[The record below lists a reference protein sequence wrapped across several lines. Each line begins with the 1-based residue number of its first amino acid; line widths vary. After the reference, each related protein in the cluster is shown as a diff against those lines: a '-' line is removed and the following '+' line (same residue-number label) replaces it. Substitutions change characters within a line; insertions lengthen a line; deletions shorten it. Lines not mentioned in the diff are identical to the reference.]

1 MTELNLTWLLLLPA
15 LGFAVGWLASRLD
28 LRQVRAEERH
38 SPRAYYKGL
47 NLLLNEQQDKAIDAF
62 IEAVQNDPD
71 TTELHFALGNLF
83 RRRGEFE
90 RSVRVH
96 QHLLSRA
103 DLSAADRDRAQYA
116 LAQDYAK
123 AGLFDRAEAAYRAL
137 EGSAFSTEARRA
149 LLDLYERSRDWK
161 QAHEMA
167 SKLEASGT
175 GSYAARMAHH
185 LCEQAQERWLEAQ
198 AGAATATPACA
209 DEGSPQQQA
218 WTLLQQAHTAAPM
231 AARPVVMQGQWLA
244 RQGQPAQALA
254 TWAGLLR
261 LPQAPVALVADEI
274 VQLVQTANGPEQG
287 RGHASDTLLI
297 EQSLHLLRQAYAAQ
311 ESLVVLQAINALAP
325 GQAGPAL
332 QAHLERQPS
341 LSAAAAV
348 LKLPPEQWLAQGL
361 SPVQKA
367 LERSAK
373 PLQRYRCAA
382 CGFEAQRYF
391 WQCPG
396 CLSWD
401 SYPPQRIEDQ

>member
-1 MTELNLTWLLLLPA
+1 MTEFNLTWLLLLPA
-15 LGFAVGWLASRLD
+15 LGFALGWLASRLD
-28 LRQVRAEERH
+28 LRQVRREERD

-103 DLSAADRDRAQYA
+103 DLSSADRDRAQYA

-137 EGSAFSTEARRA
+137 ESSAFANEAHRA
-149 LLDLYERSRDWK
+149 LLDLYERSREWV

-167 SKLEASGT
+167 AKLEAAGA

-185 LCEQAQERWLEAQ
+185 LCEQAQERAAAGNMSLAWQLLEQ
-198 AGAATATPACA
+198 A
-209 DEGSPQQQA
+209 S
-218 WTLLQQAHTAAPM
+218 HTAPM
-231 AARPVVMQGQWLA
+231 AARAVVMMGQWQA
-244 RQGQPAQALA
+244 QQGHPEQALA
-254 TWAGLLR
+254 TWGRLLE
-261 LPQAPVALVADEI
+261 LPQAPVALVADDI
-274 VQLVQTANGPEQG
+274 VRCVQPSGG
-287 RGHASDTLLI
+287 VLL
-297 EQSLHLLRQAYAAQ
+297 ERALQLLRQAYAEQ
-311 ESLVVLQAINALAP
+311 ESLVVLQAINTLAP
-325 GQAGPAL
+325 QDAGPAL
-332 QAHLERQPS
+332 QAHLARQPS

-348 LKLPPEQWLAQGL
+348 LKLPAEQWQEQGL
-361 SPVQKA
+361 KPLREA
-367 LERSAK
+367 LERSAL

-401 SYPPQRIEDQ
+401 SYPPQRIEEQ

>member
-1 MTELNLTWLLLLPA
+1 MTEFNLTWLLLLPA
-15 LGFAVGWLASRLD
+15 LGFALGWLASRLD
-28 LRQVRAEERH
+28 LRQVRREERD

-103 DLSAADRDRAQYA
+103 DLSSADRDRAQYA

-137 EGSAFSTEARRA
+137 ESSAFANEAHRA
-149 LLDLYERSRDWK
+149 LLDLYERSREWV

-167 SKLEASGT
+167 AKLEAAGA

-185 LCEQAQERWLEAQ
+185 LCEQAQERAAAGNMSLAWQLLE
-198 AGAATATPACA
+198 
-209 DEGSPQQQA
+209 
-218 WTLLQQAHTAAPM
+218 QAHHTAPM
-231 AARPVVMQGQWLA
+231 AARAVVMMGQWQA
-244 RQGQPAQALA
+244 QQGHPEQALA
-254 TWAGLLR
+254 TWGRLLE
-261 LPQAPVALVADEI
+261 LPQAPVALVADDI
-274 VQLVQTANGPEQG
+274 VRCVQPSGG
-287 RGHASDTLLI
+287 VLL
-297 EQSLHLLRQAYAAQ
+297 ERALQLLRQAYAEQ
-311 ESLVVLQAINALAP
+311 DSLVVLQAINTLAP
-325 GQAGPAL
+325 QDAGPAL
-332 QAHLERQPS
+332 QAHLARQPS

-348 LKLPPEQWLAQGL
+348 LKLPAEQWQEQGL
-361 SPVQKA
+361 KPLREA
-367 LERSAK
+367 LERSAL

-401 SYPPQRIEDQ
+401 SYPPQRIEEQ